1 MFSTNLTVQFFLLVV
16 LIQLSFLWILL
27 SSTNR
32 EHRTLPFYLFGAGF
46 LAQALFYGFRCV
58 GIWLYPDLTLPY
70 RVGHPWVQAGIIYG
84 AISITFAWIVKA
96 LFFRI
101 LNGKTKY
108 LPHIAVAVVLGFT
121 ILAYET
127 TASPSF
133 LPWATFLRHISATLF
148 ALWACL
154 EIIDFQKKQKSH
166 FLVYL
171 RNVLISYVGLQLCFS
186 LIVFVLG
193 LQVLLEL
200 YHTHELDVVDVNLGD
215 TIALSRLCVG
225 IIVDAL
231 VCMFWLETYS
241 SHAILAEESKQQLA
255 KLLIEKEALIEHLI
269 KTTTLIHS
277 GALSAALA
285 HELNQFLAVIQVNAE
300 QANAVLA
307 THHQPESVADNLN
320 RIIKVNQSA
329 AELIASLKGLFMSSD
344 ETMNSVM
351 IDKIIFSSVELY
363 QKRLKQA
370 NIELE
375 CKLEFGEEI
384 SVQASLIQQVFSN
397 LLVNAIEALE
407 RSDKVDKKIIIESG
421 SEKEHCAVTISD
433 NGPGVDQSQSH
444 KIFDIFETTKTN
456 KSGIGLWLSKHI
468 VDRHDGTISLSRN
481 ELGGATF
488 KVVLGNL
495 KPSN

>member
-127 TASPSF
+127 TAAPSF

-154 EIIDFQKKQKSH
+154 
-166 FLVYL
+166 
-171 RNVLISYVGLQLCFS
+171 
-186 LIVFVLG
+186 
-193 LQVLLEL
+193 QVLLEL
-200 YHTHELDVVDVNLGD
+200 YHTHELTVLDTKLGD

-231 VCMFWLETYS
+231 VCIFWMETYS

-384 SVQASLIQQVFSN
+384 SVQASLIQQVHIDAS
-397 LLVNAIEALE
+397 
-407 RSDKVDKKIIIESG
+407 ESKFIKYVFRDDFG
-421 SEKEHCAVTISD
+421 
-433 NGPGVDQSQSH
+433 
-444 KIFDIFETTKTN
+444 
-456 KSGIGLWLSKHI
+456 
-468 VDRHDGTISLSRN
+468 
-481 ELGGATF
+481 
-488 KVVLGNL
+488 
-495 KPSN
+495 